1 MTTAYDLTRRFLE
14 VMNDIDT
21 LLDRRAKESDHR
33 RIKVFNQE
41 IDRKE
46 CEMFEIKHKLQN
58 IEI

>member
-1 MTTAYDLTRRFLE
+1 
-14 VMNDIDT
+14 MNDIDT
-21 LLDRRAKESDHR
+21 LLDRRAKESDPR